1 MLPVFPAY
9 ILKLVLSRPCYTH
22 PFSQWHQSSS
32 FRAFAKSSTKGAAKS
47 PPIRHTLVQRGN
59 DGKPAPNLRL
69 VPIELGNPHA
79 ARGNPAAKGFPVP
92 MSSFNMRSRQV
103 QQNSQKILQT
113 DAFLCLLQFKAR
125 PWWQVHVIFGELVR
139 LLEFLDVFKNP
150 LLIKQGIDKVLG
162 KVCLKKQT
170 KHIKLNIKLN
180 MFHFFFLRKKV
191 DPSTLFLFKLSFSGA
206 RHKLHGHEPGPQFLF
221 WMVFFASSWRVSFQG
236 SQRHVSG
243 HQNGW
248 VDLDW
253 RPMQDDANMGSQKI
267 TPNKKTP
274 KSAFLIFTYYKND
287 SSWFYIFRVSTST
300 V

>member
-47 PPIRHTLVQRGN
+47 PPIRHTRVQRGN

-139 LLEFLDVFKNP
+139 LLELFRC
-150 LLIKQGIDKVLG
+150 LLEPPPH
-162 KVCLKKQT
+162 QT
-170 KHIKLNIKLN
+170 RHWQSAGQSLPQEASNITNSTCSTL
-180 MFHFFFLRKKV
+180 FCSQKV
-191 DPSTLFLFKLSFSGA
+191 DPPRSSFSSYPCVPDTSFTATSPDLSFSW
-206 RHKLHGHEPGPQFLF
+206 RN
-221 WMVFFASSWRVSFQG
+221 FASSWRVSFQG

-253 RPMQDDANMGSQKI
+253 RFHARWCK
-267 TPNKKTP
+267 
-274 KSAFLIFTYYKND
+274 
-287 SSWFYIFRVSTST
+287 
-300 V
+300 